1 MLYDTTLKTLV
12 ATLQNI
18 LFFLFFPDCLTE
30 HVLRARTLL
39 DLGARGCSIHIRKI
53 HYPL

>member
-18 LFFLFFPDCLTE
+18 LYSMHHNMIYFFS
-30 HVLRARTLL
+30 RAR
-39 DLGARGCSIHIRKI
+39 RR
-53 HYPL
+53 